1 MPMRG
6 SREHIRRLKRL
17 QGPEMVRFVGAAL
30 FEGGEAIQ
38 AEAQRLIT
46 TGSVSGKGHVR
57 SRPGEPP
64 NQEFG
69 DLANNIET
77 THPEPLRVIVGS
89 YAPHASPLEFG
100 TSRMEARPY
109 VVPARNNKRRAVVDK
124 VERAVAYAV
133 RRSGK

>member
-38 AEAQRLIT
+38 TEAQRLIT
-46 TGSVSGKGHVR
+46 TGSVSGKGHVP
-57 SRPGEPP
+57 SLPGEPP
-64 NQEFG
+64 NQDSG
-69 DLANNIET
+69 VLANNIET
-77 THPEPLRVIVGS
+77 TQPEPLKVVVGS
-89 YAPHASPLEFG
+89 YAPYASPLEFG
-100 TSRMEARPY
+100 TSQMAARPY
-109 VVPARNNKRRAVVDK
+109 MVPARNNKRREVVDK
-124 VERAVAYAV
+124 VERAVAHAV